1 MTSPVSVVEFSTG
14 EKEYRFEVWPD
25 PDPTSPREN
34 DNLGTMLYSHSR
46 YVLGDERTRCS
57 SFDEYLESAKISPDE
72 VVSLPLYL
80 SDHSGLKMSTQDF
93 NDPWDSGVV
102 GVIFV
107 PFEKLR
113 DEFGVATVDEQTIE
127 RAQNVLRA
135 EVEEFSQYLEGD
147 IYGFRLRRK
156 EGDKW
161 VEEESGWGFYGA
173 DPLENGML
181 DYLDE
186 SVAQLLTSQLSP
198 PKRAFR

>member
-1 MTSPVSVVEFSTG
+1 MTSPVSAVEFSTG
-14 EKEYRFEVWPD
+14 ENEYRFEVWPD

-46 YVLGDERTRCS
+46 YVLGDERTRFS
-57 SFDEYLESAKISPDE
+57 SFDEYLESAKISPNE

-80 SDHSGLKMSTQDF
+80 LDHSGLKMSTEDF
-93 NDPWDSGVV
+93 NDRWDSGVV

-107 PFEKLR
+107 TFDKLR
-113 DEFGVATVDEQTIE
+113 EEYGVSSVDEQTVE
-127 RAQNVLRA
+127 RAQAALRA

-156 EGDKW
+156 DADKW

-173 DPLENGML
+173 DPQDNGML

-186 SVAQLLTSQLSP
+186 DVAQRLASQLSP